1 MFNLADYEPVE
12 VRLEK
17 FIKDYP
23 DFRISTELEVVE
35 TSRYIVKA
43 YLFKTSQDSIAWATG
58 YAEETVSTRG
68 VNQTSALENCETSA
82 IGRALA
88 NAGYAPKGKRPSRE
102 EMSKVAPNHPALKVV
117 KQEVKPAP
125 QDIKEGD
132 TDYWTTPIGSS
143 VKTTLAPVTLESAM
157 ATVTEILGTAEAE
170 HKYIKQTGGKGQY
183 GHVKITI
190 KPLEPWPEGEKIPKH
205 IKRYDDFEFIN
216 SIKGG
221 AIPGEFIPAVEKG
234 VHEAM
239 DRGIVAGFRLVNI
252 SCELTYGSYHDVDS
266 SEIAY
271 KIAASQAFQEAAR
284 RAKPVI
290 LEPIMKLEVIAPEK
304 YMGDV
309 NGSIASKRGQVEG
322 SEPRGQAIAIHA
334 KVPLSEMFGYT
345 TALRSMTS
353 GQGSAMMEFDH
364 YEVVPANVEKEIA
377 EKRKV

>member
-35 TSRYIVKA
+35 ASRYIVKA

-117 KQEVKPAP
+117 KQEIQPAP

-143 VKTTLAPVTLESAM
+143 VKTTNAPVTLETAM
-157 ATVTEILGTAEAE
+157 ATVTEILGTAEAMDAPSCNHGHME
-170 HKYIKQTGGKGQY
+170 WRTGHSVKTGKDWAGFFCATKGQSGGMDKCPTHWY
-183 GHVKITI
+183 NLSSSGKW
-190 KPLEPWPEGEKIPKH
+190 EPQK
-205 IKRYDDFEFIN
+205 
-216 SIKGG
+216 
-221 AIPGEFIPAVEKG
+221 
-234 VHEAM
+234 
-239 DRGIVAGFRLVNI
+239 
-252 SCELTYGSYHDVDS
+252 
-266 SEIAY
+266 
-271 KIAASQAFQEAAR
+271 AR
-284 RAKPVI
+284 V
-290 LEPIMKLEVIAPEK
+290 
-304 YMGDV
+304 
-309 NGSIASKRGQVEG
+309 
-322 SEPRGQAIAIHA
+322 
-334 KVPLSEMFGYT
+334 
-345 TALRSMTS
+345 
-353 GQGSAMMEFDH
+353 
-364 YEVVPANVEKEIA
+364 
-377 EKRKV
+377 

>member
-35 TSRYIVKA
+35 ATRYIVKA

-58 YAEETVSTRG
+58 YAEETVSSRG

-143 VKTTLAPVTLESAM
+143 VKTTLAPVTLETAM
-157 ATVTEILGTAEAE
+157 ATVTEILGTAEAMDAPSCNHGHME
-170 HKYIKQTGGKGQY
+170 WRTGNSKGRDWAGFFCATKGQSGGMDKCPTHWY
-183 GHVKITI
+183 NLSSSGKW
-190 KPLEPWPEGEKIPKH
+190 EPQK
-205 IKRYDDFEFIN
+205 
-216 SIKGG
+216 
-221 AIPGEFIPAVEKG
+221 
-234 VHEAM
+234 
-239 DRGIVAGFRLVNI
+239 
-252 SCELTYGSYHDVDS
+252 
-266 SEIAY
+266 
-271 KIAASQAFQEAAR
+271 AR
-284 RAKPVI
+284 V
-290 LEPIMKLEVIAPEK
+290 
-304 YMGDV
+304 
-309 NGSIASKRGQVEG
+309 
-322 SEPRGQAIAIHA
+322 
-334 KVPLSEMFGYT
+334 
-345 TALRSMTS
+345 
-353 GQGSAMMEFDH
+353 
-364 YEVVPANVEKEIA
+364 
-377 EKRKV
+377 